1 MIIDSRFVNTTIRKA
16 NQLNYVIEDVEFVL
30 NLAMDE
36 MGRGVGPGGPRGPG
50 FPLESRIHRVKF
62 LKIGKISSFLLLST
76 VQYYNEKM
84 KYKTV
89 NRVNKLYA
97 LLSVTYRLVVD
108 SRLVNT
114 TIRNANHIGKL
125 GEKNPN
131 S

>member
-1 MIIDSRFVNTTIRKA
+1 
-16 NQLNYVIEDVEFVL
+16 
-30 NLAMDE
+30 
-36 MGRGVGPGGPRGPG
+36 
-50 FPLESRIHRVKF
+50 
-62 LKIGKISSFLLLST
+62 
-76 VQYYNEKM
+76 M

-114 TIRNANHIGKL
+114 TIWNANHIGKL

>member
-1 MIIDSRFVNTTIRKA
+1 MGVINRHLRHELKKRF
-16 NQLNYVIEDVEFVL
+16 E
-30 NLAMDE
+30 
-36 MGRGVGPGGPRGPG
+36 GRQR
-50 FPLESRIHRVKF
+50 
-62 LKIGKISSFLLLST
+62 T

-125 GEKNPN
+125 GEKYPN